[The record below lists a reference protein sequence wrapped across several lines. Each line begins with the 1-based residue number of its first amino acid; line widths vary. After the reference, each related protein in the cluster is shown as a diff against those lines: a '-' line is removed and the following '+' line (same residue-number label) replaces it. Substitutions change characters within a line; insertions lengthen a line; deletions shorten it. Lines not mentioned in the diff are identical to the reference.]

1 MSIDLVFKIAA
12 IGILTAILNQMMSN
26 YKRDDIA
33 TVITLGGL
41 ILVLLMIIP
50 VIGDLFSS
58 IRSVFGLY

>member
-50 VIGDLFSS
+50 VIGDLFDS

>member
-12 IGILTAILNQMMSN
+12 IGILTAILNQMMTN
-26 YKRDDIA
+26 YKREDIA

-50 VIGDLFSS
+50 VIGDLFDS

>member
-12 IGILTAILNQMMSN
+12 IGILTAILNQMMTN
-26 YKRDDIA
+26 YKREDIA

>member
-12 IGILTAILNQMMSN
+12 IGILVAILNQMMTN
-26 YKRDDIA
+26 YKREDIA
-33 TVITLGGL
+33 TAITLGGL

-50 VIGDLFSS
+50 VIGELFSS

>member
-26 YKRDDIA
+26 YKREDIA